1 MNVHKN
7 ARLTPRGRERIVR
20 QVAQKGY
27 AGPVVVCSL
36 RYGPIAGHSASNTL
50 VKYVSEGREMEIAL
64 APIAGTRSLAPFR
77 LSIGS
82 TLANLVIQANRFEAN
97 ARTEAPFTNPKAQ

>member
-1 MNVHKN
+1 M
-7 ARLTPRGRERIVR
+7 PGFIE
-20 QVAQKGY
+20 
-27 AGPVVVCSL
+27 PVLASL
-36 RYGPIAGHSASNTL
+36 RTNCRAHASNTL

-64 APIAGTRSLAPFR
+64 APIAGTRWLAPFR

-82 TLANLVIQANRFEAN
+82 TLANLVIEANRFEAN